1 MSSLKWV
8 DSAWSLGLGRRKER
22 RMAGEEN
29 RCAALEAGTLAG
41 WVALGRF
48 LTFYETVPYLSEMLI
63 SPACSS
69 ADEL

>member
-1 MSSLKWV
+1 
-8 DSAWSLGLGRRKER
+8 
-22 RMAGEEN
+22 MAGEEN